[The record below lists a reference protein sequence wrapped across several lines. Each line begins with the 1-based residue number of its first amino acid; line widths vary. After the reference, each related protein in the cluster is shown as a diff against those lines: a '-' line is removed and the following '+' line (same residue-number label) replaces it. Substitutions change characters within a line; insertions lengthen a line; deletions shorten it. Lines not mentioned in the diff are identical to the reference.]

1 MFFFDFSDFFYKIT
15 YFLSRRSKMA
25 QRSGFKS
32 VLKLSAEER
41 GAKTRERWIKD
52 AEKIGG
58 VKAHWERGLQD
69 DKGGQGKGTES
80 EEPI

>member
-32 VLKLSAEER
+32 VLKLSAEESR
-41 GAKTRERWIKD
+41 GENARKTDKGCK
-52 AEKIGG
+52 KIGG

>member
-1 MFFFDFSDFFYKIT
+1 M
-15 YFLSRRSKMA
+15 
-25 QRSGFKS
+25 
-32 VLKLSAEER
+32 

>member
-32 VLKLSAEER
+32 VLKLSAEESG

-58 VKAHWERGLQD
+58 VKAHWERGCRMTRS
-69 DKGGQGKGTES
+69 DKENG
-80 EEPI
+80 

>member
-15 YFLSRRSKMA
+15 YFLSSRS
-25 QRSGFKS
+25 QSGRRSGFKCPK
-32 VLKLSAEER
+32 KLSAEESGGENAR
-41 GAKTRERWIKD
+41 KTDKGCK
-52 AEKIGG
+52 KIGG